1 MKIYGNNEVLAT
13 LEIAFAENLPTL
25 LVGQT
30 GTGKNT
36 ILRYIAEKMGRTD
49 VVRINL
55 TGETTV
61 EDLLGRVQLKD
72 GNTQDQDGNVTLG
85 VRNGKVVILDEIN
98 ACQPEVLF
106 ALQSLLDD
114 DHSLTLPNGE
124 VVKAHKDFRV
134 FATMNPNSGYV
145 GTKSLNKAFMSR
157 FGVVLE
163 VDYVDPQTEVEL
175 LSAVV
180 PKADKKDLLIMVE
193 TARIARHRLAN
204 DQLSFP
210 ISTRDLI
217 YWATMTVKL
226 NDITKAFQHTI
237 LNKADS
243 DKRDLLSILNEAIR
257 ESASTSDYRDEL
269 EKKIRTILDR
279 INCSEQTR
287 SILRADADKLLNALE
302 KVEAIAYKRDRMVE
316 EVTQE
321 VNSNLAKARKDV
333 KDIATT
339 LQAEALKLATS
350 EKETYERGKADATA
364 EIYKKLGLT
373 PKED

>member
-1 MKIYGNNEVLAT
+1 MKIYGNTEVLST
-13 LEIAFAENLPTL
+13 LGIAFEESIPTL

-36 ILRYIAEKMGRTD
+36 ILRHIAEEFKRTD

-61 EDLLGRVQLKD
+61 EDLTGRVTLKD
-72 GNTQDQDGNVTLG
+72 GNTVDQDGNVTLA
-85 VRNGKVVILDEIN
+85 VRNGKVLILDEIN

-114 DHSLTLPNGE
+114 DHALTLPNGE
-124 VVKAHKDFRV
+124 VVKAHPDFRV
-134 FATMNPNSGYV
+134 FATMNPTSGYV

-163 VDYVDPQTEVEL
+163 VDYVDPATELEL
-175 LSAVV
+175 LSKIV
-180 PKADKKDLLIMVE
+180 PKATKKDLLIMVE
-193 TARIARHRLAN
+193 TARIARHKLAN

-217 YWATMTVKL
+217 YWASMTVKL
-226 NDITKAFQHTI
+226 NDITKAYQHTV
-237 LNKADS
+237 LNKADA
-243 DKRDLLSILNEAIR
+243 DKRDLLTILQDAIR
-257 ESASTSDYRDEL
+257 ESANTAEYRDGL
-269 EKKIRTILDR
+269 EKKITAILDK

-287 SILRADADKLLNALE
+287 SILRADADKLLVALE

-316 EVTQE
+316 DITRE
-321 VNSNLAKARKDV
+321 VNSNLSKARQDV

-339 LQAEALKLATS
+339 LQEEAKKLETS
-350 EKETYERGKADATA
+350 EKETYKKGYDDAKA
-364 EIYKKLGLT
+364 EIYKKLGI
-373 PKED
+373 EA

>member
-1 MKIYGNNEVLAT
+1 MKIYGNTEVLST
-13 LEIAFAENLPTL
+13 LAIAFNESIPTL

-36 ILRYIAEKMGRTD
+36 ILRYIAEQQKRTD

-61 EDLLGRVQLKD
+61 EDLTGRVTLKD
-72 GNTQDQDGNVTLG
+72 GNTVDQDGNVTLA
-85 VRNGKVVILDEIN
+85 VRNGKVLILDEIN

-134 FATMNPNSGYV
+134 FATMNPTSGYV

-163 VDYVDPQTEVEL
+163 VDYVDPQTELEL
-175 LSAVV
+175 LSSVV
-180 PKADKKDLLIMVE
+180 PTADKKDLLIMVE
-193 TARIARHRLAN
+193 TARIARYKLAN

-217 YWATMTVKL
+217 YWASMTAKL
-226 NDITKAFQHTI
+226 NDITKAYQHTVM
-237 LNKADS
+237 NKADS
-243 DKRDLLSILNEAIR
+243 DKRDLLTILNEAIR
-257 ESASTSDYRDEL
+257 ESSSTSEYREHL
-269 EKKIRTILDR
+269 ETKIRTILDKLS
-279 INCSEQTR
+279 CSEQTR
-287 SILRADADKLLNALE
+287 SILRADADKLVNALE
-302 KVEAIAYKRDRMVE
+302 KVERIAYKREQIIED
-316 EVTQE
+316 VTKE
-321 VNSNLAKARKDV
+321 VNSNLAKSRQDV
-333 KDIATT
+333 KDIAQT
-339 LQAEALKLATS
+339 LKEEALRLETA
-350 EKETYERGKADATA
+350 EKETYQKGYDDAKA
-364 EIYKKLGLT
+364 EIYKKLGI
-373 PKED
+373 EV

>member
-1 MKIYGNNEVLAT
+1 MKIYGNNEVLST
-13 LEIAFAENLPTL
+13 LEIAFTENLPTL

-36 ILRYIAEKMGRTD
+36 ILRFIAEKMGRTD
-49 VVRINL
+49 IVRINL

-61 EDLLGRVQLKD
+61 EDLLGRVQLVN

-114 DHSLTLPNGE
+114 DHSLTLPSGE

-163 VDYVDPQTEVEL
+163 VDYVDPATEVEL
-175 LSAVV
+175 LSSVV

-226 NDITKAFQHTI
+226 NDITKAFQHTV

-243 DKRDLLSILNEAIR
+243 DKRDLLQILNEAIR
-257 ESASTSDYRDEL
+257 ESASTSDYREEL
-269 EKKIRTILDR
+269 EKKITAILDR

-302 KVEAIAYKRDRMVE
+302 KVEAIAYKRDKMVE
-316 EVTQE
+316 DITQE
-321 VNSNLAKARKDV
+321 VNSNLKKARQDV

-339 LQAEALKLATS
+339 LQAEAQKLATA
-350 EKETYERGKADATA
+350 EKETYERGKADAKA
-364 EIYKKLGLT
+364 EIYKKLGI
-373 PKED
+373 EV